1 MFLNIKDF
9 ILNYYINF
17 KFIFHNKKFFPKNS
31 SKKKGEILVEFNAF
45 HPSHIAISYLSN
57 FLKNKTNSKIN
68 SFYNYAILVSDLNE
82 SLFNKFKWFISNIL
96 SLNNFSIYRSF
107 GVDKIFKPIITSEIK
122 IRSELK
128 HREIFEKINNKE
140 DILKIKIDGVLCGD
154 LIYDTYLKKY
164 KEKTI
169 DIKDKKFS
177 DLLRDF
183 ISLFYFW
190 SDYLKKKDV
199 KAIIGVHSVYT
210 YAIPLR
216 LGIKNNI
223 PTYAINPQLLYKLKK
238 NMMRMYGDFEYHD
251 KFIKLPQELQKK
263 GRIEA
268 KKKLDKRLSGITGI
282 EVDLTTTTQS
292 SFSEKKYEN
301 LIIKNSKKKILICTH
316 DFQDSIHVFGD
327 MIFPDFFDWIE
338 FLANLAKRTDYDW
351 YIKNHPTGTGRVLKY
366 QYYTKKVIDEFI
378 NENPQFKLLPD
389 DYPHKKIVESGIDC
403 VLTGYGS
410 VGVEYAL
417 LGVPVINAS
426 INNPHKNY
434 NFNLHPKDLN
444 EYEKLLTNLD
454 KINLKIDKNEI
465 YEFYFMRHIFVDK
478 DWLIKDR
485 KEMLKKIDGY
495 DNLFTYKMYKYWLSN
510 FNDKHHLDIMKKIEN
525 FIISD
530 DLCLNIINSGKKI

>member
-1 MFLNIKDF
+1 MFLIIKDF

-122 IRSELK
+122 IRSDLK

-164 KEKTI
+164 KEKTV

-190 SDYLKKKDV
+190 SNYLKKEDV

-223 PTYAINPQLLYKLKK
+223 PTYAINPQTIYNLKK

-251 KFIKLPQELQKK
+251 KFVKLPQVLQKK

-282 EVDLTTTTQS
+282 EVDLLTTTQS

-316 DFQDSIHVFGD
+316 DFQDSVHAYGD

-389 DYPHKKIVESGIDC
+389 EYPHKKIVESGIDC

-465 YEFYFMRHIFVDK
+465 YEFYFMRHIFADK